1 VYSAAS
7 QMSLLSQ
14 VCRALAEFFRSPLA
28 RWDLR
33 RCAHVGRSV
42 RVLGRVW
49 VRGRGRISIGD
60 GVVLDASRYPIE
72 LFALEQSSEIVVG
85 DGVQIGGGTSI
96 EAVASV
102 RIGARSRLGTFTK
115 VMDNHFHSLLGDRHW
130 RPSSDPVRIGEDVD
144 IGVRTILLAG
154 AEIGDRA
161 IVRAGA
167 VITRRAPV
175 PPAGTAYG
183 FPAVVKGAV
192 AT

>member
-1 VYSAAS
+1 
-7 QMSLLSQ
+7 MRILSQ
-14 VCRALAEFFRSPLA
+14 YCHTLVGLLRSPLA

-49 VRGRGRISIGD
+49 VRGRGRITIGD

-72 LFALEQSSEIVVG
+72 LFALEPSSEIVIG

-102 RIGARSRLGTFTK
+102 RIGARSRLGSFTK
-115 VMDNHFHSLLGDRHW
+115 VMDNHFHALVGDRHW
-130 RPSSDPVRIGEDVD
+130 RPSSDPVTVGEQVD
-144 IGVRTILLAG
+144 IGARTILLAG

-167 VITRRAPV
+167 VISRRAPV
-175 PPAGTAYG
+175 PPASTAYG
-183 FPAVVKGAV
+183 FPAVVTRAV
-192 AT
+192 VT